1 MVGWES
7 QAITNKPFLAVSPS
21 GTVIASAPDSGQLLV
36 FVPGGQ
42 VRTVGLEPGPL
53 GAAQP
58 TGIAVASTGEVYV
71 TDTRNGVVL
80 RLPGLTDK
88 GDE

>member
-7 QAITNKPFLAVSPS
+7 QAITNKPFLDVSPGGS
-21 GTVIASAPDSGQLLV
+21 VIASAPDSGLLMAV
-36 FVPGGQ
+36 GTTGQ
-42 VRTVGLEPGPL
+42 VRSVSLEPGSL

-71 TDTRNGVVL
+71 TDVRNGLVL
-80 RLPGLTDK
+80 KLARV
-88 GDE
+88 